1 MSDKE
6 LKLLIAGRCLA
17 ALLST
22 NPSAFGYNDEESVFD
37 KLTRRA
43 WKGATKLIELSEKEE
58 KE

>member
-17 ALLST
+17 ALLT
-22 NPSAFGYNDEESVFD
+22 HPYAFCYNDEEFVFD